1 MSHSELRIGYMQGRL
16 SEPINDRIQTF
27 PAGHWEKEFLIA
39 KEHQLSMMEWTID
52 TLTFSQ
58 NPLVRPSE
66 ITKIRT
72 LSKNNG
78 VEIPSVTCDYYMENP
93 HWKSQSTDI
102 QTDLIKIIKA
112 MSLIGAQVLVIPLVD
127 NSSISR
133 NPAIDLNFFRDFR
146 RVLAENNVQMAFEL
160 DLDVEAATDFIQL
173 FEPENFGINYD
184 IGNSASLGFTPQAEI
199 SSYGNRIINVH
210 VKDRLFRG
218 GTVRLGQGAAD
229 FKTVLLKLREFG
241 YQRNYIFQTARAIDG
256 NHVGELLTNI
266 EFFTGIAIDE

>member
-1 MSHSELRIGYMQGRL
+1 MSHSEHGIGFMQGRL
-16 SEPINDRIQTF
+16 SEPINGRIQTF
-27 PAGHWEKEFLIA
+27 PAGHWEEEFLIA
-39 KEHQLSMMEWTID
+39 KEHQLSIMEWTID

-72 LSKNNG
+72 LSQING
-78 VEIPSVTCDYYMENP
+78 VKIPSVTCDYYMENP

-146 RVLAENNVQMAFEL
+146 RVLTENNVQIAFEV

-266 EFFTGIAIDE
+266 EFFTGISIDE